1 MNTVYEEH
9 TTKITVSHLLYMDNL
24 KLIGK
29 SEEGPQKQMKIRTFS
44 DDIHKEC
51 GLCKCAKIVL
61 KKGVHSQNLI
71 LDFNTR
77 AWTGK
82 NIEVPRDWRKWR
94 HNTST
99 NERLKKEYTRRLRMI
114 VIYELN
120 AENKI
125 IATATLAIPVLIHSF
140 GVINWRLEQV
150 RKIDRKTKQILT
162 MYKMHHPKADTDRL
176 YVQRKGGGRGLLQIE
191 AKYEADNQYCRI
203 HEQKICRIPVFKH
216 W

>member
-1 MNTVYEEH
+1 MKYFNETCYQHCYFALASSPLTHELTKMNTVYEEH

-77 AWTGK
+77 A
-82 NIEVPRDWRKWR
+82 
-94 HNTST
+94 
-99 NERLKKEYTRRLRMI
+99 
-114 VIYELN
+114 
-120 AENKI
+120 
-125 IATATLAIPVLIHSF
+125 
-140 GVINWRLEQV
+140 
-150 RKIDRKTKQILT
+150 
-162 MYKMHHPKADTDRL
+162 
-176 YVQRKGGGRGLLQIE
+176 
-191 AKYEADNQYCRI
+191 
-203 HEQKICRIPVFKH
+203 
-216 W
+216 